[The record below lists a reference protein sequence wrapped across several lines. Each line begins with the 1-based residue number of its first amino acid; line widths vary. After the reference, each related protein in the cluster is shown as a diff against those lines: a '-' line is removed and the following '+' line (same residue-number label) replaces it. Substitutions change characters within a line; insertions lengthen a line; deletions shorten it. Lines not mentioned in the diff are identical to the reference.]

1 MSIMKNIN
9 TNLLESYS
17 SSGTYQIEIKGE
29 IVLNYLFYLQMK
41 CGLQLSVSTNKGQT
55 ISTLTGIISNR
66 EKFTE
71 VINTISEYG
80 YEITSVK
87 KIGP

>member
-1 MSIMKNIN
+1 MKNRN
-9 TNLLESYS
+9 TNLLESYT
-17 SSGTYQIEIKGE
+17 SSGTYQIAIKGE
-29 IVLNYLFYLQMK
+29 MIQNYLYYLQMK
-41 CGLQLSVSTNKGQT
+41 NGLQLSISTNKGQAS
-55 ISTLTGIISNR
+55 STLTGVISNR

-80 YEITSVK
+80 YEITSAK

>member
-1 MSIMKNIN
+1 MKNIN

-17 SSGTYQIEIKGE
+17 SSGTYQIAFKGE

-41 CGLQLSVSTNKGQT
+41 CGLQLSVSTNTGQT
-55 ISTLTGIISNR
+55 ISTLTGVISSL

-71 VINTISEYG
+71 VINALSEFDF
-80 YEITSVK
+80 EITSADK
-87 KIGP
+87 SGP

>member
-1 MSIMKNIN
+1 MKNIN

-17 SSGTYQIEIKGE
+17 SSGAYQIEIKGE

-41 CGLQLSVSTNKGQT
+41 CGLQLSVSTNTGQT
-55 ISTLTGIISNR
+55 ISTLTGVISSL

-71 VINTISEYG
+71 VINALSEFDF
-80 YEITSVK
+80 EITSADK
-87 KIGP
+87 SGP